1 MSQLTRRQILATGAI
16 TGASLLAP
24 GLVAAVE
31 NKPFRV
37 AHLTDMHVQPE
48 RRAGEGYAAA
58 LESLGQ
64 HSPDLLIT
72 GGDHIMDCF
81 KTPQPR
87 RDQQWNVFASSMEH
101 TKVPWKAVLGNHDIW
116 AWGIENFDEKTTGY
130 GKASALDHLQMKQ
143 PYYSFDAGGW
153 HFVILDSMSRRQ
165 HGYLGQLD
173 PQQLEWLQ
181 GDLAAVA
188 PTTPTILFSHIP
200 ILAACVFFDGKRLQE
215 NDWTVPDGWMH
226 RDAIELV
233 ALLSQ
238 RKVKLAVSGH
248 IHLVDRVDYNG
259 VTFIC
264 DGAVCGNWWKGSYHE
279 CPEGYGVLDLYPDGR
294 FEHKYVTYGWK
305 AAAVE

>member
-1 MSQLTRRQILATGAI
+1 
-16 TGASLLAP
+16 
-24 GLVAAVE
+24 
-31 NKPFRV
+31 
-37 AHLTDMHVQPE
+37 
-48 RRAGEGYAAA
+48 
-58 LESLGQ
+58 
-64 HSPDLLIT
+64 
-72 GGDHIMDCF
+72 
-81 KTPQPR
+81 
-87 RDQQWNVFASSMEH
+87 
-101 TKVPWKAVLGNHDIW
+101 VPWKAVLGNHDIW

-165 HGYLGQLD
+165 HGYLGQID